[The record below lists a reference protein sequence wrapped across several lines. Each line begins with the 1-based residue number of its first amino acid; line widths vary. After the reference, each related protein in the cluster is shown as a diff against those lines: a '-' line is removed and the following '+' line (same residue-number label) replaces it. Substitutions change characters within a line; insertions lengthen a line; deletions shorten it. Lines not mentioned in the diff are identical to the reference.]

1 MDTYRKIDSAGQN
14 DTGKIG
20 GDGGKLADGIK
31 FFWANV
37 HPNISNW
44 FLDTG
49 ALVYYDFQS
58 KSSLTQS
65 EALESV
71 LFFWQISVGS
81 GKNNHV

>member
-37 HPNISNW
+37 HPNISN
-44 FLDTG
+44 
-49 ALVYYDFQS
+49 
-58 KSSLTQS
+58 
-65 EALESV
+65 
-71 LFFWQISVGS
+71 
-81 GKNNHV
+81 